1 MSYTFCVVKKQTLY
15 VLWDNQRKWDYT
27 EALGNRWSSVA
38 LSPDYDKWVT
48 SSGQTENNSAKCI
61 IHGKRPRVSNC
72 FHLSALL
79 VQMLLNSVKKLCSV
93 MGGGGWE
100 GGHVGHNAAYSRFI
114 IRLCCGHQ
122 GRGWAGGNGVGWA
135 GGGRDCRLG
144 KNPLADW
151 EEETALL
158 SSKVMRH
165 SSSGKVNFLYNSTD
179 CVQISSTF
187 VFSSEWEDKDGLRRG
202 SSWYVK
208 NRNTLIKGNKYG
220 ALDGS

>member
-1 MSYTFCVVKKQTLY
+1 M
-15 VLWDNQRKWDYT
+15 
-27 EALGNRWSSVA
+27 
-38 LSPDYDKWVT
+38 
-48 SSGQTENNSAKCI
+48 AKCGSAPNTI
-61 IHGKRPRVSNC
+61 NEWPLLAKRRTAGPNALFMVSGWVPNC

-79 VQMLLNSVKKLCSV
+79 VQMLLNSLKNSA
-93 MGGGGWE
+93 GSWE
-100 GGHVGHNAAYSRFI
+100 AG
-114 IRLCCGHQ
+114 
-122 GRGWAGGNGVGWA
+122 AGGARGSQCSLFTIYNSALLPTSGQRVRRRG
-135 GGGRDCRLG
+135 CRLG

-165 SSSGKVNFLYNSTD
+165 SSSGKNYFLYNSTD
-179 CVQISSTF
+179 CVQIRALLLLLW
-187 VFSSEWEDKDGLRRG
+187 VGGQDGLRRG